1 MSTVLNAALTITI
14 LGVIVWL
21 ILWRV
26 VRFGWWTRFGLCF
39 AAAGL
44 LLMSVERV
52 FVGTP
57 FSDWAHLVVR
67 VGLLVFLIG
76 LGCGGVRRTL

>member
-1 MSTVLNAALTITI
+1 MSILLNVVLTVAI
-14 LGVIVWL
+14 LGVTAWL

-26 VRFGWWTRFGLCF
+26 VRFGWWTRFSLCLT
-39 AAAGL
+39 ASGL

-57 FSDWAHLVVR
+57 FADWAHLVVR
-67 VGLLVFLIG
+67 VGLLLFLIG
-76 LGCGGVRRTL
+76 LGYGGVRRAL